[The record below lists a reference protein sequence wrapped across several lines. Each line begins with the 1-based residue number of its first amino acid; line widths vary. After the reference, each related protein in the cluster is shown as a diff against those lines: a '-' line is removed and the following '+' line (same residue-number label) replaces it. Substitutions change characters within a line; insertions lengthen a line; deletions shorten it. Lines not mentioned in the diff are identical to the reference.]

1 MRSAV
6 IAFASFLATIPSVL
20 AHGYLSSVTI
30 DGKLY
35 KGNIPNQTPSTSQS
49 AFLWRAS
56 LRRAHW

>member
-1 MRSAV
+1 MRSVA
-6 IAFASFLATIPSVL
+6 IAFVSFLATIPSVL

-49 AFLWRAS
+49 AFI
-56 LRRAHW
+56 